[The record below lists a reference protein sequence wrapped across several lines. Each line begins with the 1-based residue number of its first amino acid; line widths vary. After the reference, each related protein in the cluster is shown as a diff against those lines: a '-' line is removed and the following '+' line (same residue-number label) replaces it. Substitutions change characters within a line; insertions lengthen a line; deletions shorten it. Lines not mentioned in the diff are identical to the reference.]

1 MKKLP
6 YRARTSAGDVFD
18 IEFPLHGET
27 GDAVRVGQLVTAV
40 LEAVDKDIALA
51 GETSNG
57 DVLQA
62 MAMVMAIRA
71 RMIHAPQTLTESIS
85 VDLVRTALDA
95 VAGSVHQKPQIGH
108 A

>member
-6 YRARTSAGDVFD
+6 YRARTGTGTVFE
-18 IEFPLHGET
+18 IEFPLHRET
-27 GDAVRVGQLVTAV
+27 GDAVRVGQLVSRLLDA
-40 LEAVDKDIALA
+40 LDKDIALA

-62 MAMVMAIRA
+62 LAMTMAIRA
-71 RMIHAPQTLTESIS
+71 GMIHAPQATTSGLARRLLN
-85 VDLVRTALDA
+85 DALDA
-95 VAGSVHQKPQIGH
+95 MADSTRHAPETGH